1 VLDLE
6 PACADM
12 PTLCS
17 TADHRTLVC
26 IAVLRCRFKPS
37 GSRVELTT
45 EAGKVVVI
53 EIDAVQPIKNVMQL
67 ALRPL
72 VAFASGDIAI
82 SGRRRHNRVGKR
94 CRQPIVW
101 LFDKELTQQGACRGL
116 VACGNCLAGS
126 VAQRPLPLVGRRR

>member
-6 PACADM
+6 PAGADM
-12 PTLCS
+12 PTLSS

-26 IAVLRCRFKPS
+26 LTVLRCRFKPS
-37 GSRVELTT
+37 GSPVELTA
-45 EAGKVVVI
+45 EVAKVVGV
-53 EIDAVQPIKNVMQL
+53 EIGGVQPTKNVMQF
-67 ALRPL
+67 ALRLL
-72 VAFASGDIAI
+72 VAFARSDITF

-126 VAQRPLPLVGRRR
+126 VAQRILPLVGSR